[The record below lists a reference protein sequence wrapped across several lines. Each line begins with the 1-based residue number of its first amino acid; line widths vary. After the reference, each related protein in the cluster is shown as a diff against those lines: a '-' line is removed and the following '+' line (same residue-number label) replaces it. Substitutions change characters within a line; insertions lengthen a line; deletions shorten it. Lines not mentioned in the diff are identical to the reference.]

1 MIKRENDG
9 TGKRVRRRRKSDRPL
24 SLFPFTPFPTVFS
37 LDICLAFARLCLLL
51 SRTINENP
59 RGVLLEMLAGG
70 VPPGSQNPDL
80 ISDKKNVI
88 FRTRFQIWPL
98 KSIPVFRP
106 GGDHKTQHKHWHE
119 TEIMS
124 SLLRLNVQQI
134 DFLKSISNSHI
145 TLSFLFIWNSEA
157 TNTLIHH
164 RSSFV
169 NHNRFQTKMSKV
181 CTLFQT
187 KTEQKPYPMG
197 RHIPIWLL

>member
-80 ISDKKNVI
+80 ISDKTNVI

-106 GGDHKTQHKHWHE
+106 GGDHKTQHKYWHE

-124 SLLRLNVQQI
+124 SSATKR
-134 DFLKSISNSHI
+134 FLKIHFEFAYYTFFLIQLEFWNDEHI
-145 TLSFLFIWNSEA
+145 DT
-157 TNTLIHH
+157 
-164 RSSFV
+164 
-169 NHNRFQTKMSKV
+169 
-181 CTLFQT
+181 
-187 KTEQKPYPMG
+187 PP
-197 RHIPIWLL
+197 